1 MRYIEELSWILD
13 KIGVWAD
20 TLELQEK
27 LYGENIAFVHS
38 LGLKCDSVGWSELTR
53 DDPRAD
59 EILDKIRG
67 FCVENGWTARGMY
80 RRSYE
85 DFDTDWYELDG
96 DYFRDP
102 TVKESVEVPAQEGGT
117 VELCRLH
124 AYREITVAPKLWR
137 SRVYVPERFLEAFR
151 EMNMTGL
158 DFCWAK
164 DTGKYAAHQY
174 FTVYAGQRIPR
185 VAVGWDLKKRDLR
198 KLGPDG
204 GWLPRLGQVFSKWT
218 QLSLPECYLKEDM
231 PAGGIAYA
239 YIPSSWS
246 CCGLYQILVHK
257 DVAQRLLQAKA
268 VPASALKPV
277 PVLDDLP
284 SDYTLRE
291 TSPYHRPT
299 QEYMAQSL
307 RDYEALKKKV
317 RPTWVVTEK
326 DALKLLR
333 KAKKEGQLGKKL
345 AKAKV
350 EALAGT
356 AYGPLLPYYLI
367 TGGGYLSDE
376 YKLLTVPESQMETAE
391 FYQALEKEELL
402 AVKPEG
408 LVICTCANGD
418 KVLLLHD
425 GTVIRFSHEAPG
437 VCEQWQ
443 SLPQFI
449 VDAINEC

>member
-1 MRYIEELSWILD
+1 MPVQRHVQNSIYRLRTDKVEL
-13 KIGVWAD
+13 A
-20 TLELQEK
+20 T
-27 LYGENIAFVHS
+27 HS
-38 LGLKCDSVGWSELTR
+38 LVNFLQVTLIVLGNHNRANPVPQGSHGLLLQAANPHNPAPKGNLTR
-53 DDPRAD
+53 HSNVPTDGNTGKGGNNCCAHRHTGRWA
-59 EILDKIRG
+59 ILG
-67 FCVENGWTARGMY
+67 N
-80 RRSYE
+80 RS
-85 DFDTDWYELDG
+85 
-96 DYFRDP
+96 
-102 TVKESVEVPAQEGGT
+102 
-117 VELCRLH
+117 
-124 AYREITVAPKLWR
+124 
-137 SRVYVPERFLEAFR
+137 FR

-277 PVLDDLP
+277 PVLDALP

-376 YKLLTVPESQMETAE
+376 YKLLTVPESQMETAG

-402 AVKPEG
+402 AVKPQG

-425 GTVIRFSHEAPG
+425 GTVIRFNHEAPE